1 MTSPLEYAIWTNQ
14 IDAMRLLIDHGA
26 NVNKRDRYGGT
37 PLHGAVTNKEAVI
50 LLINNGADVN
60 AADNDGWTILKMA
73 SWLRLLNDDTT
84 QLLKDNG
91 AHM

>member
-1 MTSPLEYAIWTNQ
+1 MATPLYYATQEKQ

-26 NVNKRDRYGGT
+26 DVNKHERYMGT
-37 PLHGAVTNKEAVI
+37 PLFIAIPNKEAVI

-60 AADNDGWTILKMA
+60 ITHHSGQTLLRLA
-73 SWLRLLNDDTT
+73 SWLRVDKDII